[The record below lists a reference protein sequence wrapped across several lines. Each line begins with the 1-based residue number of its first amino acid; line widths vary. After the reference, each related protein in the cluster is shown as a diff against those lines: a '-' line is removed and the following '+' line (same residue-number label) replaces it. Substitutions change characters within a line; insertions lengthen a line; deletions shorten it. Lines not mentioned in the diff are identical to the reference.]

1 MASHPC
7 ASTKLKTRKKA
18 AAKNAVSRTAQ
29 AMQKL
34 DPSAMIPVGRPAAP
48 SSPELLACISQAK
61 HQRLTEMLRDL
72 RAGAEAL
79 SANADSLLSRLS

>member
-1 MASHPC
+1 MASHPY

-18 AAKNAVSRTAQ
+18 AAKNAVARTAQ

-34 DPSAMIPVGRPAAP
+34 GLPTMVPVGRPAAP